1 MVAVVLWCT
10 ATTAGCASGDGAAST
25 PRAPGV
31 IAVTMT
37 DNRFEVPTLT
47 VAVGDVLTFRFTNLG
62 AVQHEAVVGDEMFQM
77 GHIDHQHM
85 PGDVMANS
93 IMVQPGGTADL
104 TYRFEQSGVVLIG
117 CHEPG
122 HYEDGMVA
130 TIIVTG

>member
-10 ATTAGCASGDGAAST
+10 TTTAGCASGDGAAST
-25 PRAPGV
+25 PGAPGV

-47 VAVGDVLTFRFTNLG
+47 VAVGDVVTFRFTNLG

-77 GHIDHQHM
+77 GHMDHQHM

-93 IMVQPGGTADL
+93 IMVQPGGIADL
-104 TYRFEQSGVVLIG
+104 TYRFDQSGVVLIG

-130 TIIVTG
+130 TINVTG